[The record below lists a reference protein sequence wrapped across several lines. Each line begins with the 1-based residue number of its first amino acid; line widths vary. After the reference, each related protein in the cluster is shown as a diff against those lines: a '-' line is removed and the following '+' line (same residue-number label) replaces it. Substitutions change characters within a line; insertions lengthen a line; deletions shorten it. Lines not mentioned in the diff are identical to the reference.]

1 MAEIQ
6 EGGGGGHKGGKKRA
20 KKQSTRIDMTPMV
33 DLAFLLLTFFVLTA
47 TFSKP
52 KSMEL
57 TFPAPPPPDQKQDE
71 VKKGVTFLLTKDDR
85 IFYYEGQFRAAAD
98 EKGPKTE
105 ITELSF
111 AQGKGGLHD
120 FLLTKNKDMH
130 DQIRALDQKYKANQM
145 ADTTFKRLVKLRKA
159 DKESYTYLIKTDDKA
174 TYKNVIDVIDELN
187 VNVVGKYVMVDI
199 LKPELDMMNEKT
211 GEAVATAT
219 PETK

>member
-1 MAEIQ
+1 MAEIA

-20 KKQSTRIDMTPMV
+20 KKLSTRVDMTPMV

-57 TFPAPPPPDQKQDE
+57 TFPAPPPPDQKPDE
-71 VKKGVTFLLTKDDR
+71 IKRGITFLLSKDDR
-85 IFYYEGQFRAAAD
+85 VFYYEGEFRAED
-98 EKGPKTE
+98 NEKGLKT
-105 ITELSF
+105 TLGELSF
-111 AQGKGGLHD
+111 SQNSKESLHKY
-120 FLLTKNKDMH
+120 LLEKNKEMH
-130 DQIRALDQKYKANQM
+130 EKIKALYEQKKKNQI
-145 ADTTFKRLVKLRKA
+145 ADTTFKRLVKLCKA

-199 LKPELDMMNEKT
+199 LKPEMDLVLEKT
-211 GEAVATAT
+211 GAN
-219 PETK
+219 

>member
-6 EGGGGGHKGGKKRA
+6 EGGGGHKGGKKRA

-57 TFPAPPPPDQKQDE
+57 TFPAPPDNITEQPPI
-71 VKKGVTFLLTKDDR
+71 KKGITLLLSKDNR
-85 IFYYEGQFRAAAD
+85 IFYYEGEFKPAD
-98 EKGPKTE
+98 TDKGPKT
-105 ITELSF
+105 TLAELNFS
-111 AQGKGGLHD
+111 QDDKGSLHKY
-120 FLLTKNKDMH
+120 LLDKNKEMQDK
-130 DQIRALDQKYKANQM
+130 IRALDAKHKNKQL
-145 ADTTFKRLVKLRKA
+145 ADTTFKRMVREVKA

-199 LKPELDMMNEKT
+199 LKPEMDLVTEKVGT
-211 GEAVATAT
+211 TN
-219 PETK
+219 

>member
-1 MAEIQ
+1 MAEIADS
-6 EGGGGGHKGGKKRA
+6 GGGGHKGGKKRA

-57 TFPAPPPPDQKQDE
+57 TFPAPPDPNQKQDAI
-71 VKKGVTFLLTKDDR
+71 KKGITFLLTKDDR
-85 IFYYEGQFRAAAD
+85 IFYYEGEFRPVD
-98 EKGPKTE
+98 NEGGPKTALA
-105 ITELSF
+105 ELNFS
-111 AQGKGGLHD
+111 QGSLHKY
-120 FLLTKNKDMH
+120 LLDKSKDMQ
-130 DQIRALDQKYKANQM
+130 DKIRALDIKHKNKQLE
-145 ADTTFKRLVKLRKA
+145 DTTFKRMVREVKA

-199 LKPELDMMNEKT
+199 LKPEMDLVNEKIGT
-211 GEAVATAT
+211 N
-219 PETK
+219 

>member
-57 TFPAPPPPDQKQDE
+57 TFPAPPDPTQKQE
-71 VKKGVTFLLTKDDR
+71 AVKNGITFLLTKDDR
-85 IFYYEGQFRAAAD
+85 IFYYEGEFREKAD
-98 EKGPKTE
+98 DKGPKTE
-105 ITELSF
+105 LSELSF
-111 AQGKGGLHD
+111 GQTGKNSLHK
-120 FLLTKNKDMH
+120 FLLDKNKVMQ
-130 DQIRALDQKYKANQM
+130 DQIRVLSVEHKNKQL
-145 ADTTFKRLVKLRKA
+145 ADTTFKRKVRQRKA
-159 DKESYTYLIKTDDKA
+159 DKSSYTYLIKTDDKA

-187 VNVVGKYVMVDI
+187 INVVGKYVMVDI
-199 LKPELDMMNEKT
+199 MKPELDMLQEK
-211 GEAVATAT
+211 VH
-219 PETK
+219 

>member
-1 MAEIQ
+1 MAEIA

-57 TFPAPPPPDQKQDE
+57 TFPAPPPPDQKVDE
-71 VKKGVTFLLTKDDR
+71 VKNGITFLLTKDDR
-85 IFYYEGQFRAAAD
+85 IFYYEGQFRPADD
-98 EKGPKTE
+98 EKGKKTE
-105 ITELSF
+105 LAELNFS
-111 AQGKGGLHD
+111 QESLHKY
-120 FLLTKNKDMH
+120 LLGKNKSMQ
-130 DQIRALDQKYKANQM
+130 DQIRALDVKHKNKQI
-145 ADTTFKRLVKLRKA
+145 ADTTFKRMVKEVKA

-174 TYKNVIDVIDELN
+174 TYKNVIDIIDELN

-199 LKPELDMMNEKT
+199 LKPEMDLVTEKV
-211 GEAVATAT
+211 G
-219 PETK
+219 P